1 MKTISFATLRAA
13 GLLAV
18 LSLALG
24 APTAPAATSKDLDA
38 RMSRDGLQKTKVK
51 NIDLAYT
58 RPGATLAAYKRVKLD
73 PVEVAFSPSWNP
85 TRTGSSIKLS
95 TQEKENIRA
104 GVAKLVEEEFAREIQ
119 AGGRYAVVNEAG
131 ADVLRVKAAIVNL
144 YINAPDTGMG
154 RQRTIVRS
162 AGEMT
167 LVAELSDGATGQVLA
182 RVADRREAPD
192 TRMQITNGV
201 VNESEARTIAAGW
214 AKTLKKALDN
224 AQGIGAK

>member
-1 MKTISFATLRAA
+1 MKTICFAKLRAA
-13 GLLAV
+13 GALAL

-24 APTAPAATSKDLDA
+24 AGGALAASTKDLDA

-51 NIDLAYT
+51 NVDLVYA

-85 TRTGSSIKLS
+85 TRTGSSLKLS
-95 TQEKENIRA
+95 AQEKENIRI
-104 GVAKLVEEEFAREIQ
+104 GVARLVEEEFAREIQ
-119 AGGRYAVVNEAG
+119 AGGHYAVVNETG

-154 RQRTIVRS
+154 RQRTIVSS

-167 LVAELSDGATGQVLA
+167 LIAELSDGATGQVLA
-182 RVADRREAPD
+182 RVADRREAPN

-214 AKTLKKALDN
+214 AKTLRKALEN
-224 AQGIGAK
+224 AQGLGAK

>member
-1 MKTISFATLRAA
+1 
-13 GLLAV
+13 
-18 LSLALG
+18 
-24 APTAPAATSKDLDA
+24 
-38 RMSRDGLQKTKVK
+38 
-51 NIDLAYT
+51 
-58 RPGATLAAYKRVKLD
+58 
-73 PVEVAFSPSWNP
+73 
-85 TRTGSSIKLS
+85 
-95 TQEKENIRA
+95 
-104 GVAKLVEEEFAREIQ
+104 
-119 AGGRYAVVNEAG
+119 
-131 ADVLRVKAAIVNL
+131 VLRVKAAVVNL

-167 LVAELSDGATGQVLA
+167 LVAELADGATGQVLA

-224 AQGIGAK
+224 AQAIGAK